1 MIDRRALIFSAVAAA
16 MARLPACVQPSNQ
29 RKTLGYVSFTDL
41 PKLDAAFN
49 TSLRQLGWEEG
60 RNVVIE
66 RRNTQSG
73 ATLDAICAEL
83 AKLAPDVVVV
93 PNAGIAVRMRRE
105 TTTIPIVVLVAG
117 DLVAPGLVETLA
129 RPSKNVTGTQIVQL
143 DLIGRRLQLLKELL
157 GNPTRVA
164 GLYDRLTTPPS
175 PAFWDDVRQRYSTL
189 ARDLRMQLVLFL
201 EVNDVNALEDRFKT
215 MAAQHVQAVLVW
227 GSPFTFTHAATLTA
241 LAARYRIAGS
251 YEASDPFVV
260 GGGLMAYGIDFEAA
274 FARGAVFVDKILR
287 GAKPAELPVEQP
299 TKFKLSFNLK
309 TAKALGLTIPP
320 AVLARADE
328 VIQ

>member
-1 MIDRRALIFSAVAAA
+1 MIDRRILIASALATVVAPLCASA
-16 MARLPACVQPSNQ
+16 QPSSQ

-83 AKLAPDVVVV
+83 AKLVPDVVVV

-105 TTTIPIVVLVAG
+105 TTTIPIVVMVGG
-117 DLVAPGLVETLA
+117 DLVTPGLVETLA
-129 RPSKNVTGTQIVQL
+129 RPGKNVTGTQVLQL
-143 DLIGRRLQLLKELL
+143 DLIGKRLQLLKELL
-157 GNPTRVA
+157 GSPTRVA
-164 GLYDRLTTPPS
+164 GLYDRLTAPPS
-175 PAFWDDVRQRYSTL
+175 PVYWDDVRQRFSMRAQEL
-189 ARDLRMQLVLFL
+189 HMQAVLFL
-201 EVNDVNALEDRFKT
+201 EVNHVDNLEDRFKT

-227 GSPFTFTHAATLTA
+227 GSPFAFTHAARLTA
-241 LAARYRIAGS
+241 LAAKYRIPAS
-251 YEASDPFVV
+251 YETADPFVV
-260 GGGLMAYGIDFEAA
+260 GGGLMAYGVDFVEA
-274 FARGAVFVDKILR
+274 FARGAVFVDKIFR

-299 TKFKLSFNLK
+299 TKFELVINLK

-320 AVLARADE
+320 SVLARAE
-328 VIQ
+328 IIQ